1 MQILISVLSFL
12 SVILFLAF
20 AFALAKETRRK
31 YIKRKISYE
40 FMLLEKAV
48 VLSLCGLVLI
58 LIPTERIETL
68 VTSTFLFSILILLLI
83 PVLFLL
89 NKINRRAYVNVKRTI
104 RNFFLSAGTKIN
116 GLSPLNRKL
125 QGGGRVHRQ
134 I

>member
-20 AFALAKETRRK
+20 ASALAKKMRRK

-40 FMLLEKAV
+40 LMLLEKAV
-48 VLSLCGLVLI
+48 VLSLYGLVLG
-58 LIPTERIETL
+58 LIPTDRIETL
-68 VTSTFLFSILILLLI
+68 VTSTFIVSILIILLI

-104 RNFFLSAGTKIN
+104 RKIF
-116 GLSPLNRKL
+116 
-125 QGGGRVHRQ
+125 
-134 I
+134 